1 MSTLRIAVV
10 GTGGRA
16 QAHLST
22 IKKLHDL
29 YTLCGVCDG
38 DTTRADENGAKWGA
52 TSYTDVR
59 SLLDGEKPDVVFI
72 VVPPDAHHVI
82 ATLSAQAGTHVIT
95 ETPIATTLGMA
106 DLMMDAC
113 IQHGVK
119 LEVSENVWRWPH
131 ERLKRMIVDAGVI
144 GDVTHARL
152 WYASGSYHG
161 FNAVRTLVR
170 SEAAR
175 VLGYDGEVAVPAYV
189 DGAGKRITGQ
199 DWESG
204 VIEFESG
211 TTCLYEFPPRGH
223 RSSLWEIEGT
233 EGQLVGREVHLY
245 DGDNRVTHT
254 IEDVV
259 GEVDGRP
266 TLDAVKLSAPGVGR
280 ADIEWVNP
288 YRQYGT
294 RDMDDISRAQILGGM
309 HAAVTNGSE
318 PEYGA
323 TNGRRDQELCI
334 GVRESAMRDSGW
346 VDVPLTGSLLHE
358 DRQHEAFRSRYGHD
372 PSEVDALANVMFP
385 RTGVR
390 RTTGV

>member
-1 MSTLRIAVV
+1 MSALKIAVV

-16 QAHLST
+16 QTHLST

-29 YTLCGVCDG
+29 YTLCAVCDA
-38 DTTRADENGAKWGA
+38 DPKRAKENGAKWGV

-59 SLLDGEKPDVVFI
+59 SLLDAEAPDVVFI

-82 ATLSAQAGTHVIT
+82 ATLSARAGAHVIT

-106 DLMMDAC
+106 DLMIEAC
-113 IQHGVK
+113 IQHGVR
-119 LEVSENVWRWPH
+119 LEVSENVWRWPR
-131 ERLKRMIVDAGVI
+131 ERLKRLIVDAGLI

-161 FNAVRTLVR
+161 FNAVRTLIR
-170 SEAAR
+170 SEATR
-175 VLGYDGEVAVPAYV
+175 VLGYGGEVAVPAYT
-189 DGAGKRITGQ
+189 DHAGKQVTGQ

-211 TTCLYEFPPRGH
+211 ATCLYEFPPRGH
-223 RSSLWEIEGT
+223 RNNLWEIEGT
-233 EGQLVGREVHLY
+233 AGQLVGREVYLY
-245 DGDNRVTHT
+245 DGDNRVTHR
-254 IEDVV
+254 IEDIV
-259 GEVDGRP
+259 GEVDGQP
-266 TLDAVKLSAPGVGR
+266 TLDAVSLDAPNDGR
-280 ADIEWVNP
+280 PALGWSNP
-288 YRQYGT
+288 FRQYGM

-309 HAAVTNGSE
+309 HDAVTAGGE

-323 TNGRRDQELCI
+323 QNGRRDQELCI

-346 VDVPLTGSLLHE
+346 VDVPLAGALLHE
-358 DRQHEAFRSRYGHD
+358 DRQHEEFRARYGHD